1 MKNLREILD
10 LRHRKALRIGILIL
24 TTLLI
29 TSASALVY
37 ASMIYEKALD
47 VGNTSGVPNGS
58 SSTAPTGV
66 NFLLATI
73 LILALLAFVVGLS
86 IFGFLREARKHVRN
100 PSGRQG
106 SLPTSPGSTPPR
118 EEEWEESPRKEEESS
133 ASASG

>member
-10 LRHRKALRIGILIL
+10 LRHKKALRIGILIL

-66 NFLLATI
+66 NFLLAII
-73 LILALLAFVVGLS
+73 LILALLAFVVSLS
-86 IFGFLREARKHVRN
+86 IFGFLREARKHIRN
-100 PSGRQG
+100 PSARDG
-106 SLPTSPGSTPPR
+106 SLPTGLGSTPPR
-118 EEEWEESPRKEEESS
+118 EKEWEESPRKEEESS
-133 ASASG
+133 TTSSG

>member
-1 MKNLREILD
+1 MKNFRDVFDGMHKISPRLGL
-10 LRHRKALRIGILIL
+10 LLLSALFIS
-24 TTLLI
+24 
-29 TSASALVY
+29 SATALVY
-37 ASMIYEKALD
+37 DRMIYEKPLN
-47 VGNTSGVPNGS
+47 VGNAVSG
-58 SSTAPTGV
+58 STAPTGV